1 MTRVREGSTL
11 SALISYLLPTT
22 FLTLRI
28 VQTLSLLCLQRSE
41 TAAFVLRIPHFVKMI
56 LQTSQQWPLDGGR
69 WEDDKSPLEPGDAI
83 GLLTALLLSAET
95 LPNTFSEFS
104 AESLSNCLSAAL
116 SIMRVGISNSLSI
129 APALDGPSA
138 ADSSPIV
145 TSYSE
150 GIQKRRKKNRL
161 AVAPKGLILSLR
173 MMTSDDLGGYS
184 VRDAVG
190 RKGPSA
196 PKAAV
201 GVLKRWVADVLL
213 ARSEA
218 KKIMFSAAAPATEA
232 IATAA
237 AATAAAAIAVSSS
250 PVLAP
255 SASSAG
261 KTKCHKD
268 ALPASPAPEHN
279 ESSAIPPSEIS
290 EGIETER
297 EETEMPRMKDLQ
309 LSEEE
314 VEEESGGDV
323 EEVRHL
329 MKSLQ
334 SALQGF
340 STSKVD

>member
-1 MTRVREGSTL
+1 
-11 SALISYLLPTT
+11 
-22 FLTLRI
+22 
-28 VQTLSLLCLQRSE
+28 
-41 TAAFVLRIPHFVKMI
+41 VKII

-104 AESLSNCLSAAL
+104 AKSLSNCLSAAL

-173 MMTSDDLGGYS
+173 MMTSDDVGGYS

-218 KKIMFSAAAPATEA
+218 KMIMFSAAAPATEA
-232 IATAA
+232 IVTAA
-237 AATAAAAIAVSSS
+237 AATAAIALSSS

-261 KTKCHKD
+261 ETGCHKD